1 MIKSQRQA
9 EIVRLLEE
17 NDTMLIS
24 ILADTLGCSM
34 MTIRRDVDELSQASI
49 VKKVHGGVSL
59 YKTDI
64 LQPSFERRI
73 LEHTAEKE
81 RIGAAAAKMITDGCS
96 VMFDAGTTPLHVIRA
111 IPASVTFTAIC
122 TSVRMAIELCS
133 KPNVTVITLG
143 GEIHHSSFSAVNSI
157 AIDTANQFK
166 TDLAIIS
173 AKAIELPYGLYENS
187 LPLIEIKKTIIRQAE
202 RVVLVADSS
211 KFSEHAMCQSVSF
224 DSIHTVVTDTGLDEA
239 TANGVRKLGK
249 DLALV

>member
-1 MIKSQRQA
+1 MYKRQA
-9 EIVRLLEE
+9 RC
-17 NDTMLIS
+17 
-24 ILADTLGCSM
+24 LATPSL
-34 MTIRRDVDELSQASI
+34 IRRCVEAAREYGAAAAGKPSTDTVKSI
-49 VKKVHGGVSL
+49 DGDAITGTIDRRGICLL
-59 YKTDI
+59 YT
-64 LQPSFERRI
+64 S
-73 LEHTAEKE
+73 TAEKE

-96 VMFDAGTTPLHVIRA
+96 VMCDAGTTPLHVIRA

-122 TSVRMAIELCS
+122 TIVRMAIELCS

-211 KFSEHAMCQSVSF
+211 KFSEHAMCQSCLLYTSRCV
-224 DSIHTVVTDTGLDEA
+224 
-239 TANGVRKLGK
+239 
-249 DLALV
+249 